1 MAKMIG
7 LSRALKPEWLNKTA
21 ESVLEGMSADDIK
34 AILNEYIS
42 FEISSKDNIR
52 KTRDILLNLWV
63 YPFKEESANSI
74 RAMAL
79 DALRD
84 GCPDMLAMHW
94 CMLLLYYPVFVDVT
108 GTIGALSSMQDSF
121 SLTWLKGKMFEQWGE
136 RTTMVNSIPKIM
148 QTLRQLGVVRSE
160 KGACKIERNI
170 ISSDQTKIILIKTAL
185 TLGLK
190 SYYEPSEL
198 AVIPQMFPFEY
209 DVTSEI
215 IFGSNAFEF
224 GNFGG
229 SPVVIK

>member
-1 MAKMIG
+1 
-7 LSRALKPEWLNKTA
+7 
-21 ESVLEGMSADDIK
+21 
-34 AILNEYIS
+34 
-42 FEISSKDNIR
+42 
-52 KTRDILLNLWV
+52 
-63 YPFKEESANSI
+63 
-74 RAMAL
+74 
-79 DALRD
+79 
-84 GCPDMLAMHW
+84 
-94 CMLLLYYPVFVDVT
+94 
-108 GTIGALSSMQDSF
+108 
-121 SLTWLKGKMFEQWGE
+121 MFEQWGE

>member
-21 ESVLEGMSADDIK
+21 ESVLAGMSADEIK
-34 AILNEYIS
+34 AMLNEYIS
-42 FEISSKDNIR
+42 FEITSKDNIR

-63 YPFKEESANSI
+63 YPFKEESSNSI

-84 GCPDMLAMHW
+84 GCPDILAMHW

-121 SLTWLKGKMFEQWGE
+121 SLAWLKEKMFEQWGE